1 MKKILIVDD
10 HLIVRQGLKQFIN
23 SLGQLTVGGE
33 AGTGAQALQLL
44 GAETWDMVVL
54 DLSLKD
60 VNGLELL
67 KTIKRQYPALPV
79 LILTAHA
86 ENSHALAAIRGG
98 AAGYITKDSPT
109 EELQLALLRVAGG
122 QTYLGPQLT
131 QLLANGLHQ
140 SPNGL
145 QPAHVSLSKREF
157 EVLLRLGRGTPLTRI
172 AEQLSLNAKTVST
185 YRARIMDKLSLQSN
199 ADIVRYVD
207 QHGLD
212 PAGSA

>member
-23 SLGQLTVGGE
+23 GLGQLTVGGE
-33 AGTGAQALQLL
+33 AGTGTQALQLL
-44 GAETWDMVVL
+44 SAESWDMVVL

-67 KTIKRQYPALPV
+67 KTIRRQYPALPV
-79 LILTAHA
+79 LILTAHG

-140 SPNGL
+140 NSTSL
-145 QPAHVSLSKREF
+145 QPAHESLSKREF

-212 PAGSA
+212 PGGCA

>member
-10 HLIVRQGLKQFIN
+10 HLVVRQGLKQFIN
-23 SLGQLTVGGE
+23 SMGQLTVGGE
-33 AGTGAQALQLL
+33 AGTGAEALQLL
-44 GAETWDMVVL
+44 GEGQWDMVVL

-67 KTIKRQYPALPV
+67 KTIRRMHPALPV

-86 ENSHALAAIRGG
+86 ENSHALAAIRNG

-109 EELQLALLRVAGG
+109 EELQLAILRVAGG
-122 QTYLGPQLT
+122 QTYLGPQLA

-140 SPNGL
+140 SHNGL
-145 QPAHVSLSKREF
+145 QPSHESLSKREF
-157 EVLLRLGRGTPLTRI
+157 EVLLRIGRGTPITRI

-185 YRARIMDKLSLQSN
+185 YRARIMDKLALQSN

-207 QHGLD
+207 QHDLD
-212 PAGSA
+212 PGSPA